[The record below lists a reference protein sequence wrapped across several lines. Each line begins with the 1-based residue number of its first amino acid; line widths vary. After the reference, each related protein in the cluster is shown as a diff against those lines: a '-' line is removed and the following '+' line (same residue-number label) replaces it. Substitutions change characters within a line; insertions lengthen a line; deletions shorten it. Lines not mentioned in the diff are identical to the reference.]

1 MATRDLETNTKRAL
15 KQADDIVVFTSQEL
29 VKSYTKAL
37 KDIRKKL
44 DSLYKKFLTLEEPTK
59 AQLTQFMRLS
69 KIEKGIIDIMK
80 PYLKANQAFIKDM
93 TVLGIDNGY
102 FTNAWALDQASGLS
116 LDWGFV
122 DDTAV
127 RAAAGIGGNIGNLTG
142 LLSTAE
148 IKQHQ
153 KVLTDAFV
161 NYDKDTIKWI
171 SRDIKQGILQGESA
185 VNVAKRI
192 QKSGITQS
200 FNSAMK
206 ISRTEVLRATGL
218 SGQIAYEEAR
228 TFGVD
233 VKEIWDATLDDRTR
247 AGHAVGDGTIRNNET
262 GFFSMPWGEVLGPSR
277 SGIAEQDINERC
289 RSVGEVEGYS
299 SELQA
304 ERDKGL
310 QPRQT
315 FKQWA
320 DDSGVTVNRFG
331 QKYNFNMGV

>member
-1 MATRDLETNTKRAL
+1 MATRDMETNIKRAL
-15 KQADDIVVFTSQEL
+15 KQADGIITFTSQEL

-69 KIEKGIIDIMK
+69 KIEKEIIDIMK

-102 FTNAWALDQASGLS
+102 FTNAWAVDQASGLS

-127 RAAAGIGGNIGNLTG
+127 RAAAGIGGDIGNLTG

-161 NYDKDTIKWI
+161 NYNKDTIKWI

-185 VNVAKRI
+185 TNVAKRI
-192 QKSGITQS
+192 QTSGITQS
-200 FNSAMK
+200 FNSAMR

-228 TFGVD
+228 TFGVE
-233 VKEIWDATLDDRTR
+233 VNEIWDATLDNRTR
-247 AGHAVGDGTIRNNET
+247 PDHASADGNIRNNET
-262 GFFSMPWGEVLGPSR
+262 GFFSVPWGESLGPHR
-277 SGIAEQDINERC
+277 NGIAEQDIHCRC
-289 RSVGEVEGYS
+289 LSVGEVEGYS
-299 SELQA
+299 PELQA

-315 FKQWA
+315 FNSWVKENNL
-320 DDSGVTVNRFG
+320 TKNRFG
-331 QKYNFNMGV
+331 QKYDW

>member
-1 MATRDLETNTKRAL
+1 MATRNLATNTSRAL
-15 KQADDIVVFTSQEL
+15 KQADGIITFTSQEL

-44 DSLYKKFLTLEEPTK
+44 DNLYKKFLTLEEPTK

-69 KIEKGIIDIMK
+69 KIEKEIIDIMK

-102 FTNAWALDQASGLS
+102 FMNGWVLDQGSGLS
-116 LDWGFV
+116 LELGFV

-127 RAAAGIGGNIGNLTG
+127 RAATGIGGDIGNLTG
-142 LLSTAE
+142 LLSNAE

-161 NYDKDTIKWI
+161 NYNKDTIKWI
-171 SRDIKQGILQGESA
+171 SRDIKQGIIQGESA
-185 VNVAKRI
+185 VNVARRI
-192 QKSGITQS
+192 QRSGITQS

-228 TFGVD
+228 TFGVE
-233 VKEIWDATLDDRTR
+233 VNEIWDATLDNRTR
-247 AGHAVGDGTIRNNET
+247 PDHASADGNIRDNET
-262 GFFSMPWGEVLGPSR
+262 GFFSVPWGESLGPHR
-277 SGIAEQDINERC
+277 NGIAKQDIHCRC
-289 RSVGEVEGYS
+289 LSVGEVEGYS
-299 SELQA
+299 PELQA
-304 ERDKGL
+304 ERNKGL

-331 QKYNFNMGV
+331 QKYNFNLGV